1 MNRITALLLDVVAI
15 AVFAFLAR
23 VAHQTDE
30 MPLTVGGWVSTLW
43 PFLLGVGAAALI
55 GAVARWDAARV
66 APAGV
71 ATWAITVLVG
81 LGIWSLRNGEL
92 PHWSF
97 ILVATIMSGLL
108 LLGWRLIAGHR
119 GRRGGRGGRDTRA
132 GRTNAADPGV
142 RESAA

>member
-1 MNRITALLLDVVAI
+1 MNRITALLL

-30 MPLTVGGWVSTLW
+30 MPLTVGGWASTLW

-55 GAVARWDAARV
+55 GAVARWDAVRII
-66 APAGV
+66 PAGV

-97 ILVATIMSGLL
+97 ILVATVMSGLL
-108 LLGWRLIAGHR
+108 LLGWRLIAGRRH
-119 GRRGGRGGRDTRA
+119 GRGGRVTRDTRA